1 MQAKSMSIKF
11 LQMIDSAQ
19 ESKRDFD
26 LSVVYLKDSLDQSIK
41 TAHSNMQR
49 VSFDTNKV
57 QTTGWLRGALSY
69 PWVVVCTIIPA
80 VMEMIV

>member
-1 MQAKSMSIKF
+1 MSSKF

-19 ESKRDFD
+19 ECKRDFD
-26 LSVVYLKDSLDQSIK
+26 LSVVYLKDSLHQSVK
-41 TAHSNMQR
+41 TAHCNMQQ
-49 VSFDTNKV
+49 VSFDTKKV
-57 QTTGWLRGALSY
+57 QTTGWLKGALSY

>member
-1 MQAKSMSIKF
+1 MSIKF

-26 LSVVYLKDSLDQSIK
+26 LSVVYLKDSLHQSIK

-49 VSFDTNKV
+49 VTFNADKV
-57 QTTGWLRGALSY
+57 QTTGWLKGALSY
-69 PWVVVCTIIPA
+69 PWVIVCTIIPA